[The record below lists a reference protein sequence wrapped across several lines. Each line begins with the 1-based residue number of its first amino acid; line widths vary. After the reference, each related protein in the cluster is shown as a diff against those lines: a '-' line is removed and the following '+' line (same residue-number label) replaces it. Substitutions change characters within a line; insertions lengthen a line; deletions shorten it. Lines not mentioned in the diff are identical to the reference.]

1 MLRKLYL
8 FGRLAFV
15 MRESPSFYLNSYK
28 NKGEEKNRHLVNCT
42 EFPSRDFVF
51 NCNLVIKQ
59 NRGRSKKEIYKTM
72 LSGRI
77 QIFLETFCHPS
88 MQ

>member
-1 MLRKLYL
+1 MQELLGFSLIHRK
-8 FGRLAFV
+8 
-15 MRESPSFYLNSYK
+15 
-28 NKGEEKNRHLVNCT
+28 LVNCT
-42 EFPSRDFVF
+42 EFPLHDFVF

-59 NRGRSKKEIYKTM
+59 NQGRSKKEIYKMM